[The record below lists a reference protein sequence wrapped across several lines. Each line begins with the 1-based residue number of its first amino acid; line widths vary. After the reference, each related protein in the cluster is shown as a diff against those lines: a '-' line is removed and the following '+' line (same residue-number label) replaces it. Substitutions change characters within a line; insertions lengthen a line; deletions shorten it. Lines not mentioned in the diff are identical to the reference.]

1 MSFQDSEGGYEMGR
15 LILASTSTWRRQ
27 LLMDAGI
34 SCETV
39 APDVSESE
47 IVGESPID
55 TARCRA
61 EAKAMAVVRPDSE
74 TIVVGADQVIDLDGE
89 TIGKPAND
97 VVWKTRLMA
106 LRGRTHDLTTAVA
119 LVDDEGTEVFHV
131 TTKVRFRSDITD
143 AELDAYIA
151 SREAKGCA
159 GGYMVER
166 TGAWLVESI
175 DGDWLN
181 VLGLPVL
188 ELIGRLRA
196 RGWRLAGA
204 S

>member
-1 MSFQDSEGGYEMGR
+1 MRR

-27 LLMDAGI
+27 LLADAGI
-34 SCETV
+34 ECDAI
-39 APDVSESE
+39 APDVAESE

-55 TARCRA
+55 TARRRA
-61 EAKAMAVVRPDSE
+61 LAKALAVERTHAE

-89 TIGKPAND
+89 TIGKPEND
-97 VVWKTRLMA
+97 VVWKARLMA
-106 LRGRTHDLTTAVA
+106 LRGRSHELTTAVA
-119 LVDDEGTEVFHV
+119 LVDGQGTEVFHV
-131 TTKVRFRSDITD
+131 TTKVLFRSDLSD

-196 RGWRLAGA
+196 RGWRLDGA
-204 S
+204 Q